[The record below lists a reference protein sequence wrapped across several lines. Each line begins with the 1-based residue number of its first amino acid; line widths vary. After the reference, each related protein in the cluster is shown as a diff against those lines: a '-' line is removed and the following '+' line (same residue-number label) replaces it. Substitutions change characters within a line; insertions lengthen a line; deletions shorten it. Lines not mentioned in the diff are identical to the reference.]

1 MLILFALSM
10 HMVKVISLSNEA
22 YEMLKSRKNH
32 EKSFSDV
39 VMDLADT
46 KRKGSIMDLFGAL
59 KDDPDSIKAFEES
72 FKARKKAKL
81 RHIKF

>member
-1 MLILFALSM
+1 
-10 HMVKVISLSNEA
+10 MVKVISLSNEA
-22 YEMLKSRKNH
+22 YEKLKDRKTH
-32 EKSFSDV
+32 GRSFSDV
-39 VMDLADT
+39 VVELVDI